1 MLTREQWKKKN
12 SQKKTEKEII
22 ELDSDQ
28 IREITDEESEI
39 TLLDEKEFNIN
50 PSNVKSNRNAINIV
64 NCSSSIIFINNL
76 FGPTNSLVLGTVED
90 PSHNT
95 LPFITVSSD
104 FRQVLDNNIVY
115 QSFIKKG
122 LLREVENDKLRKFIN
137 NFYELLDKKIEVK
150 YSNSTDNMIKMN
162 EISNGPEFSVKSLN
176 SDNSNSSNIKL
187 SSYED
192 YVRRTQSNNQQN
204 DSVMDLTNLP
214 DDIKTPDE
222 YEEENIIRSITQQ

>member
-12 SQKKTEKEII
+12 NQKKPEKEII

-39 TLLDEKEFNIN
+39 TLLDEEEFNIN
-50 PSNVKSNRNAINIV
+50 SSSTNKKKNINIV
-64 NCSSSIIFINNL
+64 NCSSNIIFINNL

-95 LPFITVSSD
+95 LPYITVSSD
-104 FRQVLDNNIVY
+104 FREVLDSNIVY

-122 LLREVENDKLRKFIN
+122 LLREVENDKLNKFIN
-137 NFYELLDKKIEVK
+137 NFYKLLDKKIEVK

-162 EISNGPEFSVKSLN
+162 EISNSPDFSVKSLN
-176 SDNSNSSNIKL
+176 SDNSSNIKL

-214 DDIKTPDE
+214 EDIKTPDE